1 MGRRNEGMKSITLY
15 ETEDGKFFDNE
26 NDAITHEYICKGEQK
41 IEKYKVKN
49 FCDKESYTISFYDV
63 NEKLF
68 DVYDIYYCCSET
80 KYLDFIDCVHNLY
93 GLGSDEDF
101 SKSRRIKIINDIC
114 WSSNVADKFKYFVIT
129 VSNETLFEAEEK
141 YTVIRIKRLIDIV
154 DILNYDIKRLE
165 DLIHERPNSYP
176 EYYNILSNIFPGPYI
191 NNINGKFDEIT
202 SLDDKKFIDLNLDDK
217 RLFID
222 YLCRCTNAVD
232 QIAFHINKLEKY
244 YSIVKNVSC
253 EDCDTN
259 KGFCINCPVNRVD
272 SFIGIIKRILNG
284 KTGIYE

>member
-1 MGRRNEGMKSITLY
+1 MKSITLY
-15 ETEDGKFFDNE
+15 ETEDGKRFDNE
-26 NDAITHEYICKGEQK
+26 NDAITHEYICKGKQK

-68 DVYDIYYCCSET
+68 SSYDIYYCCSET

-141 YTVIRIKRLIDIV
+141 YTVIRIKRLIEIV

-191 NNINGKFDEIT
+191 NNINGKFNEIT
-202 SLDDKKFIDLNLDDK
+202 SSDNKKFTDLNLDNK

-244 YSIVKNVSC
+244 YSMVKNASC
-253 EDCDTN
+253 EDCDIN
-259 KGFCINCPVNRVD
+259 KGYCINCPVNRVD